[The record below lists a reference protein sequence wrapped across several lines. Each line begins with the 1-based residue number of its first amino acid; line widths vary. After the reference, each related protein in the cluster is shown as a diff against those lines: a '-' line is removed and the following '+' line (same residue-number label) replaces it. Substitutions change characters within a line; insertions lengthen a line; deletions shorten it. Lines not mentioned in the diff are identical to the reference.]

1 MATHPSILAW
11 RIPGDRGAWRAA
23 IYGVAQN
30 RTRLK
35 QLSSKGCLAS
45 YTVREVLMASIL
57 GWFAIPSSSGSCFV
71 RDLVDAEEIKKR
83 WKYMEELY
91 KQDLNEPDYSDGVAS
106 HQEPDI
112 LECEVKW
119 ALRSIAINKASGCD
133 EISAELF
140 RSLQDDDI
148 EVLHSLCQQIWKT

>member
-1 MATHPSILAW
+1 MGTIKDKN
-11 RIPGDRGAWRAA
+11 G
-23 IYGVAQN
+23 
-30 RTRLK
+30 
-35 QLSSKGCLAS
+35 
-45 YTVREVLMASIL
+45 
-57 GWFAIPSSSGSCFV
+57 

-119 ALRSIAINKASGCD
+119 ALRSTAVNKASGCY
-133 EISAELF
+133 EIPTELF
-140 RSLQDDDI
+140 RSLKNDAI
-148 EVLHSLCQQIWKT
+148 KVSHSLCQQIWTQQSPQD

>member
-1 MATHPSILAW
+1 
-11 RIPGDRGAWRAA
+11 
-23 IYGVAQN
+23 
-30 RTRLK
+30 
-35 QLSSKGCLAS
+35 
-45 YTVREVLMASIL
+45 MASIL

-119 ALRSIAINKASGCD
+119 ALRSTAVNKASGCD
-133 EISAELF
+133 GIP
-140 RSLQDDDI
+140 
-148 EVLHSLCQQIWKT
+148 VLTHCSCVRLCETP